1 MTTLP
6 SFLKAG
12 EAKAACQDAIQ
23 LANAARKA
31 QGALQW
37 ELAASLWTQ
46 AANALQRDPH
56 TGNETLQAQAH
67 RRSAKTCEAMARTR
81 VPKQLPKD
89 NPDYRHMTKAL
100 IAEEEA
106 IWRRDNP

>member
-6 SFLKAG
+6 FFLKAG
-12 EAKAACQDAIQ
+12 EAKVASQDAAQ

-37 ELAASLWTQ
+37 QLAASLWTQ
-46 AANALQRDPH
+46 AADALQRDPH

-67 RRSAKTCEAMARTR
+67 RR
-81 VPKQLPKD
+81 VPRQLPKD

-106 IWRRDNP
+106 IWRRENP

>member
-6 SFLKAG
+6 FFLKAG
-12 EAKAACQDAIQ
+12 EAKVASQDAAQ

-31 QGALQW
+31 QAALQW
-37 ELAASLWTQ
+37 TMAASLWNQ
-46 AANALQRDPH
+46 AAEALQRDPH
-56 TGNETLQAQAH
+56 TGKETLQAQAH
-67 RRSAKTCEAMARTR
+67 RRSAKACVAMAGTR
-81 VPKQLPKD
+81 VPRQLPKD

-106 IWRRDNP
+106 IWRRENP

>member
-6 SFLKAG
+6 SFIKAG
-12 EAKAACQDAIQ
+12 AAKAACQDAIQ

-37 ELAASLWTQ
+37 ELAASLWAQ
-46 AANALQRDPH
+46 AADALQRDPH
-56 TGNETLQAQAH
+56 TGSETLQAQAH
-67 RRSAKTCEAMARTR
+67 RRSAKTCTAMSRTR
-81 VPKQLPKD
+81 VPRQLPKD